1 MTTTLNVYRSRFP
14 VRNEMIA
21 RHWRRSGYAVTLL
34 AALAGCAKHDT
45 RTPAD
50 SSAPSNVPAATTDG
64 DDAGSRAIAATLAK
78 LTPNEVKWGVS
89 PTRNDKVT
97 YQDDVI
103 IMEHGA
109 DAVKAMAP
117 NGLIWTIDAKAPH
130 ADEIKVGK
138 ILFATGRVM
147 GRIMA
152 ITPKGDGLDVLLG
165 PVAITDVI
173 RDADLTADQPVN
185 LEKMLVYTAPNYPAA
200 INPDSTATTAM
211 RDDSA
216 LPLLFAGYTR
226 RQMAQDVPFIGPAKQ
241 ITIDNFTVDPACCH
255 GLGIILSHNG
265 QGVKLRAMATVL
277 LPSGSS
283 VYFKLRIVK
292 GTIVTALVEL
302 RGVAGLEVTFAAST
316 DVGVQGNIHHDF
328 VVPAD
333 VTIPIGGLFVPL
345 SVVFR
350 QTLTLTTM
358 FTAQNGTV
366 TANGKYQFKGSIKAG
381 RENGGAWDVSAPT
394 EVLTAGNLTNSV
406 AGLSIG
412 VNGLVFGYGA
422 KVIVG
427 IGAYGFVTGPYVS
440 FNPVVGV
447 TAGSTMTA
455 AGMPPCRSAILDI
468 NMRYG
473 VGYQIPEWAA
483 SAINLFTEPFGAAPI
498 KSAGGFEN
506 EKRLKHSYEAFPAGC
521 GTEPNG

>member
-1 MTTTLNVYRSRFP
+1 MLKTLA
-14 VRNEMIA
+14 VRPPCRA
-21 RHWRRSGYAVTLL
+21 SYAVVLLCTL
-34 AALAGCAKHDT
+34 AACGKHST
-45 RTPAD
+45 NAPAEPVTVSTP
-50 SSAPSNVPAATTDG
+50 SATATDG
-64 DDAGSRAIAATLAK
+64 DDAGTRAIAATLAK

-89 PTRNDKVT
+89 PTRNTKVT

-117 NGLIWTIDAKAPH
+117 NGLVWTIDAKAPH

-147 GRIMA
+147 GRVLA
-152 ITPKGDGLDVLLG
+152 VTPKDGGLDLLLG

-185 LEKMLVYTAPNYPAA
+185 LDKMLVYTAPNYPAA
-200 INPDSTATTAM
+200 INPESTATSAM
-211 RDDSA
+211 RDASP
-216 LPLLFAGYTR
+216 LPLIFAGYTR
-226 RQMAQDVPFIGPAKQ
+226 RQTAQDLPVVGPAKT
-241 ITIDNFTVDPACCH
+241 ITINDFTVDPACCH

-265 QGVKLRAMATVL
+265 QGVKLRAMVTVL
-277 LPSGSS
+277 LPAGSS
-283 VYFKLRIVK
+283 VYFKLLIVK
-292 GTIVTALVEL
+292 GTIVTALVDL
-302 RGVAGLEVTFAAST
+302 RGVGGLEATFAAST
-316 DVGVQGNIHHDF
+316 DVGVTGNIHHDF

-366 TANGKYQFKGSIKAG
+366 TANGKYQFMGSIKAG
-381 RENGGAWDVSAPT
+381 KENGGAWDVSAPT

-455 AGMPPCRSAILDI
+455 AGMPPCRSAVLDI

-506 EKRLKHSYEAFPAGC
+506 EKQLKHSYEAFPAGC
-521 GTEPNG
+521 GIEPTS